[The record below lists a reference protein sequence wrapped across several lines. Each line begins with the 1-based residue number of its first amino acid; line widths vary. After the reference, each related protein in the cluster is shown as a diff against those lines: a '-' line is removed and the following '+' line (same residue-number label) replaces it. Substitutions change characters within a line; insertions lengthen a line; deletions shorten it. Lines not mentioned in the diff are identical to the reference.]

1 MKIRNLGGA
10 EINMLRIKFFQE
22 ITSDFATMLLIRNKK
37 VNIHMRVKLFEDID
51 HILRIGVKNISDLTE
66 DKLRS
71 ILEID
76 K

>member
-1 MKIRNLGGA
+1 
-10 EINMLRIKFFQE
+10 MLRIKFFQE

>member
-1 MKIRNLGGA
+1 
-10 EINMLRIKFFQE
+10 MLRIKFFQE

-71 ILEID
+71 ILKID